1 MLPSLLLGILVI
13 GAVLYFLNW
22 YGNAKTEELKKSL
35 RWGGIAIGLLI
46 IAVLA
51 ITGRLGVAIAFLVG
65 LFGWAMRAF
74 SMVQMGR
81 QMSGAFKGFARGM
94 GGGAK
99 ANTSQVQSA
108 FLNMTLDHDTGHL
121 DGQVVQGQFSGRG
134 LSSLAFEDL
143 MTLATEVRSDAE
155 SAALLESFLD
165 RAHPDWRDRG
175 AASSRTGDRA
185 SAPTSMMM
193 SEDEALQI
201 LGLAKGASTD
211 EIKSAYRRLMAQVH
225 PDKGGT
231 DYLAAKINA
240 AKDFLLG

>member
-1 MLPSLLLGILVI
+1 MLPSLLLGILVV
-13 GAVLYFLNW
+13 GGVLYFLKW
-22 YGNAKTEELKKSL
+22 YGNAKTEEVKKTL
-35 RWGGIAIGLLI
+35 RWGGVTIGLLI
-46 IAVLA
+46 IAILA

-65 LFGWAMRAF
+65 LFGWAWRAF

-81 QMSGAFKGFARGM
+81 QMSGAFKGFTRTM

-108 FLNMTLDHDTGHL
+108 FLSMTLDHDTGHL
-121 DGQVVQGQFSGRG
+121 DGQVVQGRFSGRA
-134 LSSLAFEDL
+134 LSNLSFEDL
-143 MTLATEVRSDAE
+143 MTFASDVQSDPE

-165 RAHPDWRDRG
+165 RAHPDWRERG
-175 AASSRTGDRA
+175 SASSKP
-185 SAPTSMMM
+185 SAPNSMMM

-201 LGLAKGASTD
+201 LGLAKGANTD
-211 EIKSAYRRLMAQVH
+211 EIKAAYRRLMAQVH

-240 AKDFLLG
+240 AKDFLLGG